1 MSLYVNQRRCAAINC
16 GTMEYRNLGYC
27 YKHKETYKPIEKID
41 FEEKSSESNI
51 RYNIDGEKYEISSK
65 EIDEMLILLKKAK
78 KYWIVD
84 LGVDEDEFVQYAVK
98 KNELEHWDNSKK
110 IETETMIIGDA
121 FVTLKSKLG
130 GDLEHTKWWGDD
142 EVENKLSKFL
152 IIGILISIL
161 VITII
166 ILVKTQGIFQFIAQ
180 MGLDLICGLI
190 LIGGGALTSLN
201 RSDSGKFVE

>member
-1 MSLYVNQRRCAAINC
+1 
-16 GTMEYRNLGYC
+16 MEYRNLGYC
-27 YKHKETYKPIEKID
+27 YKHKETYKPIGKID
-41 FEEKSSESNI
+41 SEEKSSESNI

-110 IETETMIIGDA
+110 IETKIMIMGDA
-121 FVTLKSKLG
+121 FVALKSKLG
-130 GDLEHTKWWGDD
+130 GNLEDTKWWGDD

-152 IIGILISIL
+152 IIGILVSIL

>member
-1 MSLYVNQRRCAAINC
+1 
-16 GTMEYRNLGYC
+16 MEYRNLGYC
-27 YKHKETYKPIEKID
+27 YKHKEAHKPIEKID
-41 FEEKSSESNI
+41 SEEKSSEANI
-51 RYNIDGEKYEISSK
+51 RYNIDGKKYEISSK

-84 LGVDEDEFVQYAVK
+84 LGIDEDEFVQYAVK

-110 IETETMIIGDA
+110 IETKKMIMEEA

-130 GDLEHTKWWGDD
+130 GDLGHTKWWGDD
-142 EVENKLSKFL
+142 EVENKLSKSL
-152 IIGILISIL
+152 IIVILISIL
-161 VITII
+161 IFTII
-166 ILVKTQGIFQFIAQ
+166 ILEQGIFQFIAQ
-180 MGLDLICGLI
+180 MSLDAICGLI

>member
-1 MSLYVNQRRCAAINC
+1 
-16 GTMEYRNLGYC
+16 MEYRNLGYC
-27 YKHKETYKPIEKID
+27 FKHKEPHKPIEKID
-41 FEEKSSESNI
+41 SEEKSSEANI
-51 RYNIDGEKYEISSK
+51 RYNIDGKKYEISSK

-84 LGVDEDEFVQYAVK
+84 LGIDEDEFVQYAVK

-110 IETETMIIGDA
+110 IETETMIMGDA